1 MIGSV
6 GKLPTGA
13 ILGGV
18 LLNQK
23 LNPAT
28 LDNESDRQ
36 KLMALLRTFFED
48 HKGWHIQYNIVSCE
62 TLIEAKSI
70 PIAIAIWWSG

>member
-1 MIGSV
+1 MGPTAVISSV

-23 LNPAT
+23 LNPST
-28 LDNESDRQ
+28 LENESDKQ
-36 KLMALLRTFFED
+36 KLMVLLHLLRGAQRLAYPVQHRVTRHAAGGE
-48 HKGWHIQYNIVSCE
+48 E
-62 TLIEAKSI
+62 T
-70 PIAIAIWWSG
+70 P